1 MGGIKSNDV
10 ELDHAY
16 LLCASSLVTVS
27 LASLVLGLITA
38 GVIVL
43 SRHCHI
49 NPDNVATPIAASL
62 GDITSLALLS
72 WVSTL
77 LYESIGNPVI
87 SYPHAKS
94 ELIVSVLLYR
104 NTRLAG
110 ASHNSWLYISNSS
123 LGLDSKE
130 KLKYKRSSVPRMDAG
145 NGCHVDKLRGRTHP
159 GFYGVQ
165 I

>member
-27 LASLVLGLITA
+27 LASFVLGLITA

-72 WVSTL
+72 WIATV
-77 LYESIGNPVI
+77 LYESIGKKDFSII
-87 SYPHAKS
+87 SSTP
-94 ELIVSVLLYR
+94 L
-104 NTRLAG
+104 
-110 ASHNSWLYISNSS
+110 NSDLFFCTLSAI
-123 LGLDSKE
+123 
-130 KLKYKRSSVPRMDAG
+130 
-145 NGCHVDKLRGRTHP
+145 H
-159 GFYGVQ
+159 
-165 I
+165 